1 MLTLDPLAR
10 APRPTLAFKDLGMC
24 LLVEVLDYF
33 LAQDQR
39 RLCLVVWV
47 SKQQQRRHGW
57 FRRRIYVSWNKIIFC
72 F

>member
-47 SKQQQRRHGW
+47 SK
-57 FRRRIYVSWNKIIFC
+57 
-72 F
+72 